1 MQFCKQILGVK
12 KATQNDFVY
21 GELGRT
27 NYITRRYFIIIKFWL
42 KLLIRPENKYI
53 RIVYDMMVNDIEIF
67 SNKVN
72 WASLACH
79 LLSLGF
85 YEVWLNQ
92 GVEHCKRF
100 LSVFSQR
107 LTDTFSQNWRS
118 RLEDSSRANFYKTF
132 AKFQFQPGICKIP
145 VST

>member
-53 RIVYDMMVNDIEIF
+53 SIVYDIMVNDIEIF
-67 SNKVN
+67 FK
-72 WASLACH
+72 
-79 LLSLGF
+79 
-85 YEVWLNQ
+85 
-92 GVEHCKRF
+92 
-100 LSVFSQR
+100 
-107 LTDTFSQNWRS
+107 
-118 RLEDSSRANFYKTF
+118 
-132 AKFQFQPGICKIP
+132 
-145 VST
+145 